1 MTSTSAQHTSHR
13 ESTSPLALSSHVIL
27 RVAEYLP
34 TTRCCCYTNGSV
46 FSRPKVMPSL
56 VYARPAG
63 KQAEVINILLKDFV
77 EGHPVSDQ
85 RLKEVLGHTPV
96 QVHPCPRLEA
106 CWHVTADMTAAGIS
120 TGLLNCVERLPHSQ
134 LHAALCMH
142 TAQLCIHHGT
152 EYLNELP
159 ACTVIMS

>member
-1 MTSTSAQHTSHR
+1 
-13 ESTSPLALSSHVIL
+13 
-27 RVAEYLP
+27 
-34 TTRCCCYTNGSV
+34 
-46 FSRPKVMPSL
+46 MPSL

-106 CWHVTADMTAAGIS
+106 CWHVTADMTAAGI
-120 TGLLNCVERLPHSQ
+120 
-134 LHAALCMH
+134 LHWA
-142 TAQLCIHHGT
+142 AQLCRETSTQPATCSPLHAHCSTLHTSCI